1 MIKSRIG
8 KLLVGAV
15 TLLPVAYMFYFFA
28 FAFSSFG
35 AHPQALDEQQFN
47 TLFRLHVGAM
57 MLTIGLLVFYVT
69 HLFRTE
75 RVAND
80 KKALWAV
87 VLFFGNVIAMIVYW
101 YLYIWA
107 DKSRPGSA

>member
-8 KLLVGAV
+8 KILVGAV
-15 TLLPVAYMFYFFA
+15 TLLPAAYMFYFFA
-28 FAFSSFG
+28 FAFSNFG
-35 AHPQALDEQQFN
+35 AHPQAFGEQQFN
-47 TLFRLHVGAM
+47 TLFKLHLGTM
-57 MLTIGLLVFYVT
+57 TLTIGLFVFYVA

-87 VLFFGNVIAMIVYW
+87 VLFFGNVIAMIIYW
-101 YLYIWA
+101 YLYIWN
-107 DKSRPGSA
+107 DKSRPR